1 MNSKKELGPFTIFLY
16 FFRISW
22 FTFGGGWSIVA
33 QMQKDFVDDRPVM
46 TTEELLDIVSVGRS
60 LPGTMI
66 GNVAYLFGYRQCGVF
81 GGILA
86 AVGMVM
92 PPMLILSV
100 LTVCYGALK
109 DNIWVAKM
117 LAGVRTAVV
126 PIMAS
131 AAWKLRKGAFSN
143 SVCYVICIG
152 GCVMAAVFK
161 VNCVLVILAGLLV
174 GIVMGRRKGAST

>member
-33 QMQKDFVDDRPVM
+33 QMQKDFVDDHPIM
-46 TTEELLDIVSVGRS
+46 TAEELLDIVSVGRS

>member
-33 QMQKDFVDDRPVM
+33 QMQKDFVDDHPIM
-46 TTEELLDIVSVGRS
+46 TAEELLDIVSVGRS

-174 GIVMGRRKGAST
+174 GIVMGRRKGASA

>member
-152 GCVMAAVFK
+152 GCVMAVVFK